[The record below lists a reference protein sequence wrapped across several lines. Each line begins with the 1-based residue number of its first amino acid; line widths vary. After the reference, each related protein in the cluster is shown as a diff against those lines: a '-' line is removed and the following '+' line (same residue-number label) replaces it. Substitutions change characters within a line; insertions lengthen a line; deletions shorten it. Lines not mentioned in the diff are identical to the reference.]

1 LQRLYAVES
10 DNNANSAQ
18 FKLGLGLSLGHFHKR
33 GGTKYFRFV
42 PKNMLESSHRG
53 EGGGVNGS
61 SFTAYLCPHSSR
73 QSSIKPTV
81 ATNRPDTNLLTIQ
94 SQTLLTAGRSLRDH
108 KNTMKDRYTKANTIK
123 LVIDLKK
130 RIF

>member
-1 LQRLYAVES
+1 
-10 DNNANSAQ
+10 
-18 FKLGLGLSLGHFHKR
+18 
-33 GGTKYFRFV
+33 
-42 PKNMLESSHRG
+42 
-53 EGGGVNGS
+53 
-61 SFTAYLCPHSSR
+61 
-73 QSSIKPTV
+73 V

-108 KNTMKDRYTKANTIK
+108 KNTMKDRYTKFNTIK